1 MSPDSARKI
10 WTLILEAGDYLQDQL
25 QFDERIRD
33 IVYDKQSNLY
43 YIYFEDTP
51 SLGILS
57 KIDIR

>member
-1 MSPDSARKI
+1 MKGASNNELK
-10 WTLILEAGDYLQDQL
+10 YKDQL

>member
-1 MSPDSARKI
+1 MNKENASKLWKI
-10 WTLILEAGDYLQDQL
+10 IQEAGDYLQDQL